1 MLRNIS
7 ITFHPKKEDLSIGH
21 LLHIYFSS
29 GNKKL
34 FPTINKLKE
43 LCTLH
48 YIDFPTEFK
57 YQSIVSKIGRRYRKS
72 KCFPLQNY
80 KNWCH
85 EPVLISSASEDLD
98 NASQEIVNNSQLNL
112 SNVSYTSI
120 ETQTEDQ
127 GEELKNIKK
136 QLKQC
141 QDKHRQLLK
150 YNRDKTLLQSI
161 NYVKKEKYDE
171 AVQLIVSQK
180 EDIKKLNSEVRE
192 LTYQLI
198 NCETFC

>member
-1 MLRNIS
+1 MIS
-7 ITFHPKKEDLSIGH
+7 
-21 LLHIYFSS
+21 
-29 GNKKL
+29 
-34 FPTINKLKE
+34 
-43 LCTLH
+43 
-48 YIDFPTEFK
+48 
-57 YQSIVSKIGRRYRKS
+57 
-72 KCFPLQNY
+72 QN
-80 KNWCH
+80 NWCH
-85 EPVLISSASEDLD
+85 EPVLTSSASQDLD